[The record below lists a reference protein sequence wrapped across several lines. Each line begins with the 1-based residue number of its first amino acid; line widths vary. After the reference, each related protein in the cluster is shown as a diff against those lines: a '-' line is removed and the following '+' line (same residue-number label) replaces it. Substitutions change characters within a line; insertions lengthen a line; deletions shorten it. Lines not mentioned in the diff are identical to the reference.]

1 LRKVQLSVSY
11 LREESFGFADFD
23 ARAGKDDRAKIHG
36 VSVGEFLEVQR
47 LLAATEG
54 SRSENAFRANL
65 KLVAFSCHELQI
77 DGKTLK
83 PVEDDIEALDALYY
97 QVLLSRV
104 LSFHDFSEQAKN

>member
-1 LRKVQLSVSY
+1 MSY

-23 ARAGKDDRAKIHG
+23 ARAGKGDRAKIHG

-47 LLAATEG
+47 LLTDTEG
-54 SRSENAFRANL
+54 SKSDNTFRANL
-65 KLVAFSCHELQI
+65 RLVALSCHELQI
-77 DGKTLK
+77 GGKTLK
-83 PVEDDIEALDALYY
+83 PTEDDIGALDALYY